1 MSQEPKQGPIP
12 VTVDKGSL
20 PIPLYAQST
29 HSTSALSLTDHA
41 LPPRH
46 QLGTRAERAWAWSKS
61 IVYNNRGLLFVL
73 LSQFFGSTMGL
84 CTRVLETS
92 FPEQKM
98 HAMQILFIRQS
109 VTTVVV
115 GILIVFRS
123 VEHAPW
129 GPWGVRWLLV
139 ARGFGGFVGVFGL
152 YCS

>member
-12 VTVDKGSL
+12 VVVDKGSSQKL
-20 PIPLYAQST
+20 LYAQSI
-29 HSTSALSLTDHA
+29 HSTSTLSLADHV

-46 QLGTRAERAWAWSKS
+46 QLRTRAERAWAWSTS
-61 IVYNNRGLLFVL
+61 IVYDNRGSLFVV
-73 LSQFFGSTMGL
+73 LSQFFCATMGL

-98 HAMQILFIRQS
+98 HSAQILFIRQS
-109 VTTVVV
+109 VTAVFV
-115 GILIVFRS
+115 GIYIVFRS

-139 ARGFGGFVGVFGL
+139 LRGSAGFFGVFGL